1 LKKSALKWY
10 WVGALGIAFVVLL
23 YLSATLTH
31 RYLHRTI
38 ESLGNTLCSSCLL
51 TIDHL
56 KFQVFPLAVNLNG
69 IILTGGD
76 PNTTALKSSAKDL
89 WVKISWIN
97 FFTKRIIFSEVKLD
111 TPIVKVIEGDLPL
124 VNTDSTDDQKEDQ
137 KGDEQGW
144 TFAIESTTLTH
155 AEFTYIRRY
164 QSRMKQ
170 SQPSR
175 LPMQAE
181 LNIKNISAIVSRID
195 SASDA
200 CEDIVNA
207 DLTAVLENSGHFTL
221 KIKSS
226 LCAEKH
232 KIDVNLHLFKQN
244 LNSVSDFFVSSS
256 GVGMKGFI
264 HDAWGEVR
272 IHGQSS
278 KTNSTIRY
286 QDLALKFRTTDERG
300 FIVTA
305 FSNALQAISLH
316 TSNLGRIK
324 SDQTQSVEL
333 VRKSDETI
341 ISFVLRGLQEAALKI
356 AKNKKSK
363 RP

>member
-1 LKKSALKWY
+1 
-10 WVGALGIAFVVLL
+10 
-23 YLSATLTH
+23 
-31 RYLHRTI
+31 
-38 ESLGNTLCSSCLL
+38 
-51 TIDHL
+51 
-56 KFQVFPLAVNLNG
+56 
-69 IILTGGD
+69 
-76 PNTTALKSSAKDL
+76 
-89 WVKISWIN
+89 
-97 FFTKRIIFSEVKLD
+97 
-111 TPIVKVIEGDLPL
+111 
-124 VNTDSTDDQKEDQ
+124 
-137 KGDEQGW
+137 
-144 TFAIESTTLTH
+144 
-155 AEFTYIRRY
+155 
-164 QSRMKQ
+164 
-170 SQPSR
+170 
-175 LPMQAE
+175 
-181 LNIKNISAIVSRID
+181 
-195 SASDA
+195 
-200 CEDIVNA
+200 
-207 DLTAVLENSGHFTL
+207 
-221 KIKSS
+221 
-226 LCAEKH
+226 
-232 KIDVNLHLFKQN
+232 
-244 LNSVSDFFVSSS
+244 
-256 GVGMKGFI
+256 MKGFI